1 MLAFAFASAGQAG
14 QNYTIFLILIAM
26 VVAAFWRAIVKVG
39 IAAIIVGFAFL
50 YVTGLLY
57 VLHGLH
63 ALLG

>member
-1 MLAFAFASAGQAG
+1 MLEFATASG
-14 QNYTIFLILIAM
+14 QNCVLFLILIAV

-39 IAAIIVGFAFL
+39 IAAIIVGLAFL

-57 VLHGLH
+57 VLHGLR

>member
-1 MLAFAFASAGQAG
+1 MLAFAIASSG
-14 QNYTIFLILIAM
+14 QNYTLFLLLIAI
-26 VVAAFWRAIVKVG
+26 VVAFFWRAIVKVG
-39 IAAIIVGFAFL
+39 MAAIIVGFAFL